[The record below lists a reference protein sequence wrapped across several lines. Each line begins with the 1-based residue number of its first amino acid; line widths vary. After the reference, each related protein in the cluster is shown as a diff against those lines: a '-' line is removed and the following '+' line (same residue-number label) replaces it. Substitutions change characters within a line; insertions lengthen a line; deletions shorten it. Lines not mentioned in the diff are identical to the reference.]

1 MSVKYQ
7 ADNQLPLEIDTQSA
21 QSSTQGTITSVRTFT
36 SYNFDRNILV
46 PASAFRFTAPGVDKA
61 LRLAIRSCDMATIWA
76 VAPDGSKQPIGT
88 GIIDETDTHITPT
101 SVEYLLTGRDMLGQ
115 MVDNTAIDASNKIIV
130 IENATVQTIL
140 TSLIANTR
148 IPPRFYLQQ
157 TPNGKFLFQ
166 TNPGETKINALQRY
180 MEFTNC
186 VVWTNPQGQI
196 VLGKPDFTQNSSGTL
211 KIYSSD
217 PSNNNCLE
225 GRVRRNTNHAI
236 RQIVTQLQ
244 ALNLVN
250 PTPYTMKNNDPDMVK
265 VAGALG
271 GRSVYQTF
279 TYGEGNDAVNQL
291 KFVGTQGGSPGA
303 IGSQMSARM
312 LARENMSILDIE
324 VVVRGHMNE
333 NGFAYNIDQVY
344 NVQIEDENVS
354 EDMYVYGCSYELTI
368 EHGMLTRLHLCRI
381 GTICAYADAL
391 RRQQ

>member
-21 QSSTQGTITSVRTFT
+21 QSGTLGQISSVRTFT

-46 PASAFRFTAPGVDKA
+46 PASAFRFTAPGVDQA
-61 LRLAIRSCDMATIWA
+61 LRMSIRSCDTMTIWA
-76 VAPDGSKQPIGT
+76 VAPDGTKQPIGT
-88 GIIDETDTHITPT
+88 GIIDETDTHITPN

-115 MVDNTAIDASNKIIV
+115 LVDNSAIDASNKIIV
-130 IENATVQTIL
+130 IENASVKTIL
-140 TSLIANTR
+140 TSLIAGTR
-148 IPPRFYLQQ
+148 IPPGFFLQQ

-196 VLGKPDFTQNSSGTL
+196 ILGKPDFTQNSSGTL
-211 KIYSSD
+211 KISSTD
-217 PSNNNCLE
+217 PSSNNCLE
-225 GRVRRNTNHAI
+225 GRVRRNVNHAI

-250 PTPYTMKNNDPDMVK
+250 PSPYTMKNNDPDMQA
-265 VAGALG
+265 VASAQG
-271 GRSVYQTF
+271 GRSVYRTF
-279 TYGEGNDAVNQL
+279 TYGDGNDAVNQL

-303 IGSQMSARM
+303 IGSQLSARE
-312 LARENMSILDIE
+312 LARENMAIIDVEIA
-324 VVVRGHMNE
+324 VRGHMNE
-333 NGFAYNIDQVY
+333 NGFAYNIDQIY
-344 NVQIEDENVS
+344 NVQIEDEDLD
-354 EDMYVYGCSYELTI
+354 EDMYVYACGYDLTV
-368 EHGMLTRLHLCRI
+368 EHGMLTHLRLCRL

-391 RRQQ
+391 RRQS